1 MPLVFTY
8 GPDAVVGRMSDRIVG
23 TRFIGTA
30 LLLEHRL
37 VFDKPNVKKKG
48 EGLPNLKAEKGA
60 KVFGLVFEVPAQH
73 SELLDGFYGGYG
85 RKAVKISMKDCT
97 AAEALE
103 TNDRRDETWAGRKCR
118 SASVHRRARRNRGA
132 GMKELIVKFVRGVSE
147 DDARSVAEDAGAK
160 VRRRMRADSED
171 EVMLLLKIDGD
182 VNKVKAALD
191 RRDDVEHTEINEGG
205 FGIQ

>member
-30 LLLEHRL
+30 LLLDHRL

-73 SELLDGFYGGYG
+73 SELLDGFFGGYG
-85 RKAVKISMKDCT
+85 RKGVKISMKGEEMD
-97 AAEALE
+97 A
-103 TNDRRDETWAGRKCR
+103 DTWF
-118 SASVHRRARRNRGA
+118 ARRTAPRLKPSKQTIAETKRGLEENA
-132 GMKELIVKFVRGVSE
+132 APRAFIEELDGI
-147 DDARSVAEDAGAK
+147 
-160 VRRRMRADSED
+160 
-171 EVMLLLKIDGD
+171 EVL
-182 VNKVKAALD
+182 A
-191 RRDDVEHTEINEGG
+191 
-205 FGIQ
+205 